1 MTKSLIQ
8 MAEPVGRLLKER
20 GETVAVS
27 ESAAGGLIS
36 AALLSVPGASA
47 YFLGGASVY
56 TRPARRAILRY
67 DEAKATMRGSTE
79 EYALLCATTIRG
91 LLESDWAIGESGAA
105 GPSGNRYGDPAGHV
119 AVAVAGPVSASR
131 IVQTGRDDREANMW
145 AFTEAALALL
155 RETLEG
161 NPK

>member
-1 MTKSLIQ
+1 MNSLIN

-56 TRPARRAILRY
+56 TRSARRGLLRFN
-67 DEAKATMRGSTE
+67 DAKAQMRGSTE
-79 EYALLCATTIRG
+79 EYATLCAATVRE

-105 GPSGNRYGDPAGHV
+105 GPPGNRYGDPAGHV
-119 AVAVAGPVSASR
+119 ALAVVGPVTATR
-131 IVQTGRDDREANMW
+131 VVQTGNDDREDNMW
-145 AFTEAALALL
+145 AFARAALDLL
-155 RETLEG
+155 HDTLRDQG
-161 NPK
+161 